1 MLALPELQGAFR
13 DALLDGSARR
23 ILREIDGRG
32 VGAAGALAIYRNHL
46 RLSLTAAL
54 RTTFPV
60 VCRLVDERFF
70 GFAAHAY
77 IQANPPAGPCLAEYG
92 GSFADFLAGFAP
104 CRGLPYLA
112 DVARLEWAL
121 NLAQIA
127 PHAPRLDR
135 AALAD
140 VPPDALPGLRFTF
153 DPAVRLLASS
163 FPVDRIWRANQEPVA
178 GVVELAGAGR
188 IEVRRGAAGPCF
200 ETLHPAAFAFRQ
212 ALHRGLPLGAAA
224 DEAASTDPMFDL
236 TLELGRM
243 IRQDAFSSFTIEPQ
257 EKSR

>member
-140 VPPDALPGLRFTF
+140 VPANALPGLRFTF

-163 FPVDRIWRANQEPVA
+163 YPVDRIWRANQEPLA
-178 GVVELAGAGR
+178 GIVELAGACR
-188 IEVRRGAAGPCF
+188 IEVRRDATGPVL
-200 ETLHPAAFAFRQ
+200 EALEPASFVFRQ
-212 ALHRGLPLGAAA
+212 AMYRGLPLGVAAEAAA
-224 DEAASTDPMFDL
+224 NTDPMFDL
-236 TLELGRM
+236 ALELGRM
-243 IRQDAFSSFTIEPQ
+243 IQHDVFSSFTIEPQ
-257 EKSR
+257 ERSQ

>member
-1 MLALPELQGAFR
+1 MLALPELQVAFR

-70 GFAAHAY
+70 GFAAHAF
-77 IQANPPAGPCLAEYG
+77 IQANPPNAPCLAEYG
-92 GSFADFLAGFAP
+92 GSFPDFLATFAP

-127 PHAPRLDR
+127 PHAPRVDR
-135 AALAD
+135 VALAA
-140 VPPDALPGLRFTF
+140 VPPDALPGLRFAF
-153 DPAVRLLASS
+153 HPAMRLLASPY
-163 FPVDRIWRANQEPVA
+163 PVDRIWRANQESTA
-178 GVVELAGAGR
+178 GAVELSGASR
-188 IEVRRGAAGPCF
+188 VEVRRDTAGPVF
-200 ETLHPAAFAFRQ
+200 ETLEPASFVFRQ
-212 ALHRGLPLGAAA
+212 ALHRGLPLGVAAEA
-224 DEAASTDPMFDL
+224 AASTDPMFDL
-236 TLELGRM
+236 ARELGRM